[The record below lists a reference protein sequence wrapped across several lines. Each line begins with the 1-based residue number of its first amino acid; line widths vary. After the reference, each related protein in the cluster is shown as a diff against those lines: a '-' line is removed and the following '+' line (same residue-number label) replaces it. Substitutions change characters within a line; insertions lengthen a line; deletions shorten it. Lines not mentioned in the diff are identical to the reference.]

1 MLRDIDTAR
10 RVLDEMLLA
19 RIEERHIQFLAHH
32 GTLPPDLPVSARC
45 LAGSL

>member
-10 RVLDEMLLA
+10 RVLHEMLLA
-19 RIEERHIQFLAHH
+19 RTEKSHIHLLARR